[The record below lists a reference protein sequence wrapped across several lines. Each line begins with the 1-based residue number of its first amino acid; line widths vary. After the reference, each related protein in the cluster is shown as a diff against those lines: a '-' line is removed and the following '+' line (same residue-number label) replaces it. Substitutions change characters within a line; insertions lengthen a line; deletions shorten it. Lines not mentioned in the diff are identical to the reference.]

1 MKILPV
7 EMIREADAYTILH
20 EPVPDLDLME
30 RAATTCAD
38 WIKSHFS
45 TMIHFRVFCGN
56 GNNGGDGLVIARLL
70 ANAGF
75 NVAVFCVGE
84 PAQMSPSC
92 RANFIRLQEE
102 SGIKP
107 EIIPTNLAFNPHT
120 ELLSWQPEDV
130 IIDALFGSGLTRP
143 VSGVY
148 ADIIEYM
155 NKQSSRV
162 LAIDVPSGL
171 FCDVPLHTSPKPVV
185 VKADFTLSFAPAKLS
200 FLFPENAQY
209 TGEWILNDIGL
220 HPEYLENA
228 KVSNFLTQQED
239 VASILRVRKRFE
251 HKGDFGH
258 ALLIGGSA
266 GKMGAVSLAARACI
280 RSGPGLVTAV
290 IPASGINTLQSYVPE
305 VMISPGRNQDFADHL
320 PDLAPY
326 KAIGIGPGLGTSPES
341 AAMLKLLIQQ
351 TPVPVVFDADAIN
364 ILSENKTWLGFL
376 PFGSIFTPHPKEFER
391 LAGKSSNSFE
401 RNKLQ
406 REFSAK
412 FGCYVVLKGA
422 FTAIT
427 TPGGD
432 CWFNPTGNPGM
443 ATGGSGDVLTGII
456 TGLLAQGYAPFQAA
470 LAGVFLHGLAGD
482 LAAEN
487 IGYESLIA
495 SDIIDHLG
503 NSFKTLYGKF

>member
-1 MKILPV
+1 
-7 EMIREADAYTILH
+7 
-20 EPVPDLDLME
+20 
-30 RAATTCAD
+30 
-38 WIKSHFS
+38 
-45 TMIHFRVFCGN
+45 
-56 GNNGGDGLVIARLL
+56 
-70 ANAGF
+70 
-75 NVAVFCVGE
+75 
-84 PAQMSPSC
+84 MSPSC
-92 RANFIRLQEE
+92 LANYVRLQEE

-107 EIIPTNLAFNPHT
+107 EIIPVSSTFDPQTALPSCHP
-120 ELLSWQPEDV
+120 QDV

-143 VSGVY
+143 VTGIF
-148 ADIIEYM
+148 AGIIEYI
-155 NKQSSRV
+155 NRQSSRV

-171 FCDVPLHTSPKPVV
+171 FCDAPVHSPTKPVV
-185 VKADFTLSFAPAKLS
+185 VKADFTLSFAPPKLS
-200 FLFPENAQY
+200 FFFPENAEF

-220 HPEYLENA
+220 HPGYLENA
-228 KVSNFLTQQED
+228 KVNNFLTEPAD
-239 VASILRVRKRFE
+239 VAGMVRVRKRFE

-266 GKMGAVSLAARACI
+266 GKMGAISLAARACI

-290 IPASGINTLQSYVPE
+290 IPASGINTLQTFVPE
-305 VMISPGRNQDFADHL
+305 VMISPGTSPDFADHL

-326 KAIGIGPGLGTSPES
+326 KAIGIGPGMGTRPES
-341 AAMLKLLIQQ
+341 AALLKLLIQQ
-351 TPVPVVFDADAIN
+351 TPVPIVFDADAIN

-376 PFGSIFTPHPKEFER
+376 PFGSIFTPHLKEFER
-391 LAGKSSNSFE
+391 LAGKSDNSFD

-406 REFSAK
+406 REFSVR

-427 TPGGD
+427 TPEGD

-456 TGLLAQGYAPFQAA
+456 TGLLAQGYKPFHAT
-470 LAGVFLHGLAGD
+470 LAGVYLHGLAGD
-482 LAAEN
+482 LAAAK